1 MSWSDPLR
9 LVALLALA
17 GCGFTPALGPGA
29 PAAALRGTVEVTG
42 GATVFDYRLRTA
54 LEDRLGQGTGYVLDV
69 SQASTNEVQAAVSPD
84 GTITRYN
91 ITGTVDWFLADGAGT
106 ILAEGTAGGFTS
118 YLTTGSTVSTEAA
131 QQDAVD
137 RLTVALADQI
147 VTRLLIT
154 VDG

>member
-9 LVALLALA
+9 LIALLALA

-29 PAAALRGTVEVTG
+29 PAAALRGSVEVAG
-42 GATVFDYRLRTA
+42 GETEFDYRLRTA
-54 LEDRLGQGTGYVLDV
+54 LEDRLGQGSSYVLAV
-69 SQASTNEVQAAVSPD
+69 TASTDEVQAAVSPD

-91 ITGTVDWFLADGAGT
+91 ITGRAEWSLVDGTGA
-106 ILAEGTAGGFTS
+106 LVAEGVAGGFTS

-131 QQDAVD
+131 QQDAVE

-147 VTRLLIT
+147 VTRLIIA